1 MESVFFVCIAFT
13 SYISLNGW
21 RRNGGYMAKFF
32 TYEERLEL
40 QKYLKEC
47 LSFKEISRRLD
58 KNPTTISRE
67 IRNHYSEVATGYPGY
82 PYNACKN
89 RFTCRKKDIC
99 GKECKRSA
107 TQYCKLC
114 PYCNDNCLDYV
125 EEICTAKYRVPY
137 VCNGCETIG
146 KCTLLKNIYDAEH
159 AHIKAH
165 EMISES
171 RSGLCISEEE
181 IARLNSIISPL
192 VRNGQSIHQ
201 IYVTHEDELMCSEKT
216 IYNYI
221 DACLL
226 EVRNIDLPRKVKF
239 RERYKKPE
247 FKVDKGCRIGRNYQE
262 FNTFLD
268 KNPDTAVVQMDSVIG
283 SKGGK
288 CLLTI
293 HFVDSSFMLAYL
305 RDANTSKS
313 VIDIFE
319 MLFDRLGFEVFKRLF
334 PIILTDNGSEFSNPK
349 AIEYGTRNQIG
360 LRTKVFYCDAGSPYQ
375 KGAIEVNHELI
386 RRVLPK
392 GTGFNELTQRDINL
406 MMNHINSYKRK
417 KLNNRSPY
425 ETFSF
430 YHGEEVLQKL
440 ECSPVEASDIVL
452 KPTLLKK

>member
-1 MESVFFVCIAFT
+1 
-13 SYISLNGW
+13 
-21 RRNGGYMAKFF
+21 
-32 TYEERLEL
+32 
-40 QKYLKEC
+40 
-47 LSFKEISRRLD
+47 
-58 KNPTTISRE
+58 
-67 IRNHYSEVATGYPGY
+67 
-82 PYNACKN
+82 
-89 RFTCRKKDIC
+89 
-99 GKECKRSA
+99 
-107 TQYCKLC
+107 
-114 PYCNDNCLDYV
+114 LDYV